1 MFIHL
6 SYHFFFLLPLL
17 FFPLFS
23 SFLFYSILSFSILL
37 SPFLF
42 FRFLFYSFV
51 SFSILFYSF
60 LFYSLIYGRV
70 KEHQTSTGGNG
81 NKDDPKNNLN
91 NNDDCYYND
100 NDTDNDKKSLMNPD
114 DDTYDYDLNGSIDN
128 YDLYDSVSI
137 QGVVETESSPHI
149 RRKVSISSEMS
160 AASDIS
166 SLVSVARAVS
176 LAAKKTNHSHLTTS
190 KKVPSGSVNSD
201 LNYDDSSRQTGSGSV
216 TGTGSRKLLLRNKQS
231 ILDTVPLS
239 KTAPRPSPAPSPSV
253 KAKTAP
259 IHHSNSQDRLSKSV
273 GGRSDNRKNGISDGN
288 GYNDNENDLG
298 MFKIQHHTYSQPT
311 KQNTKYYSPDL
322 LRDDHDNN
330 SVSDFDNYEAR
341 SHHGST
347 DFGDNYNDN
356 DLNDDFENEFGNGI
370 QNLGDTA
377 TIQRSVGLLRAHKL
391 SISEMVEVRTYN
403 SITNFT

>member
-1 MFIHL
+1 M
-6 SYHFFFLLPLL
+6 
-17 FFPLFS
+17 
-23 SFLFYSILSFSILL
+23 YSI
-37 SPFLF
+37 
-42 FRFLFYSFV
+42 YH
-51 SFSILFYSF
+51 
-60 LFYSLIYGRV
+60 RV

-100 NDTDNDKKSLMNPD
+100 NDADNDKKSLMNPD
-114 DDTYDYDLNGSIDN
+114 DDNYDYDLNGSIDN

-137 QGVVETESSPHI
+137 QGVVETESSPHV

-176 LAAKKTNHSHLTTS
+176 LAAKKSNHTNLTTS

-201 LNYDDSSRQTGSGSV
+201 NNYDDSSRHTATGSE

-239 KTAPRPSPAPSPSV
+239 KTAPRPSPGPSPSA
-253 KAKTAP
+253 KTKTAP
-259 IHHSNSQDRLSKSV
+259 IHQSNSQDRLSKSA
-273 GGRSDNRKNGISDGN
+273 GGRSDNRKNGNSN
-288 GYNDNENDLG
+288 GYNENENDLG

-311 KQNTKYYSPDL
+311 KQSTKYYAPDL

-330 SVSDFDNYEAR
+330 SVSDFDNLEAR
-341 SHHGST
+341 SFHGST
-347 DFGDNYNDN
+347 DYDDNDNDNGDDN
-356 DLNDDFENEFGNGI
+356 DLNDDFENEFGVGI

-377 TIQRSVGLLRAHKL
+377 MIQRSVGLLRAHKL
-391 SISEMVEVRTYN
+391 SISEMVEVRTFN
-403 SITNFT
+403 STINCTLCTDWSTQGFHNLEPFFSTFWTPWAAYGHAVVD